1 MTASFYRH
9 LTLSLLASSL
19 AALPASRVKA
29 QPAPAVAPADP
40 KPAEKGPDPERAPA
54 PTGKTEATG
63 APPRP
68 GDNPLPPSGPPAAV
82 AEPGTPATGATT
94 PPATNTP
101 PADGA
106 TPVDP
111 NAAPPPDA
119 QSIADDVQ
127 GLRTDLENFK
137 FQWQRERD
145 IHTAITTRALT
156 IGGTVQTRFGWTDQ
170 PLSNGTVYKRKTSFD
185 VPAALLNF
193 NGNLYKDYEDGR
205 NLSYQLSFGVSQQ
218 TNTNNSFLNLLNA
231 NVSYSFLPTT
241 SPEYPALTL
250 SVGQQ
255 LLPFGLE
262 VPASEELKPVIRNAQ
277 FTLPPNA
284 ARRNVVT
291 GLNLGR
297 RDIGAIIRGDIGVNV
312 DYGYNYRQA
321 LIAYAVGLLNGAGPN
336 TLDENDNKDIIG
348 RVAFTV
354 PSDYNSW
361 LRQITL
367 GGSVY
372 IGKQN
377 LYTVETT
384 PTARTTLQGKGRRNR
399 YGGDIYYNH
408 WPFGVTYEYIRG
420 EDEVT
425 TGTAEAVVRRL
436 VKSDSHVGT
445 FFLSFGEQFVAGFRN
460 QGRYDDWW
468 PKTYQPFFRYDR
480 LNPDLDYEKSKDEDP
495 KSVVTEVFT
504 GGLNIFFAET
514 TKFQL
519 NYNHIL
525 NRANSDAAQPN
536 PRLAV
541 AKRHA
546 NEALA
551 QVQFGF

>member
-1 MTASFYRH
+1 
-9 LTLSLLASSL
+9 
-19 AALPASRVKA
+19 V
-29 QPAPAVAPADP
+29 DP
-40 KPAEKGPDPERAPA
+40 NA
-54 PTGKTEATG
+54 
-63 APPRP
+63 
-68 GDNPLPPSGPPAAV
+68 
-82 AEPGTPATGATT
+82 
-94 PPATNTP
+94 
-101 PADGA
+101 
-106 TPVDP
+106 PVDP
-111 NAAPPPDA
+111 NAAPPPDP
-119 QSIADDVQ
+119 QSIADDLQ

-156 IGGTVQTRFGWTDQ
+156 IGGTVQARFGFSDQ
-170 PLSNGTVYKRKTSFD
+170 AVSNAVVYRRKTSFD
-185 VPAALLNF
+185 VPTALLNF

-231 NVSYSFLPTT
+231 AVTYSVLPTT
-241 SPEYPALTL
+241 SPEYPTLTI

-277 FTLPPNA
+277 FTLAPRAINA
-284 ARRNVVT
+284 AYPYVN

-297 RDIGAIIRGDIGVNV
+297 RDVGAIVRGDIGVSV

-321 LIAYAVGLLNGAGPN
+321 LIAYAVGVVNGSGPN
-336 TLDENDNKDIIG
+336 TPDENNNKDILA

-367 GGSVY
+367 GGSAY

-377 LYTVETT
+377 LYSSDA
-384 PTARTTLQGKGRRNR
+384 ARTLQGKGVRNR
-399 YGGDIYYNH
+399 FGGDIYYNH
-408 WPFGVTYEYIRG
+408 WPFGITYEYIRG
-420 EDEVT
+420 KDAIT
-425 TGTAEAVVRRL
+425 PGPAENPGRRN
-436 VKSDSHVGT
+436 VESDSHVGT

-468 PKTYQPFFRYDR
+468 PKTYQPFLRYDR
-480 LNPDLDYEKSKDEDP
+480 LNPDLDAKGD
-495 KSVVTEVFT
+495 KSVVSEVFT
-504 GGLNIFFAET
+504 AGLNVFFAET

-519 NYNHIL
+519 NYNHIK
-525 NRANSDAAQPN
+525 NRFNTDKPEAN
-536 PRLAV
+536 PRAV
-541 AKRHA
+541 VQKREA
-546 NEALA
+546 NEVLA